1 MDFKLIDSKKIKD
14 KKVIVRLD
22 LNSPDADK
30 MHYRFLATKETIS
43 FLMKNKAKTI
53 IVLAHLGRPESD
65 KHSMKINNFDY
76 YNEKLSLKV
85 FKSILSKLY
94 KTKIFFLKYSV
105 SDERFLKYF
114 KAKKLPRIILLE
126 NIRFYKGEENNDL
139 EFIKKIANVGDIFI
153 DEGFSVS
160 HRLVASNSAITKI
173 LPTYYGFNYINEIKN
188 LDKIIEKSL
197 GNLAV
202 IIGGAK
208 IKDKSELLFKFIK
221 HSKCVLIGG
230 GIANTFIKN
239 MGFEIGK
246 SYYDEGAMTNASKLI
261 FDNIM
266 LPMDFKVLDSKGN
279 VKTRMSSDVEV
290 GDKILDVGPLT
301 IQQFIGKIKDNKY
314 VFWNGPLGYIE
325 DERFSTATKVILE
338 FIKNDK
344 QRKYILGGGET
355 LDCITKY
362 EPSIFKQSNVFVST
376 GGGAMLWYLSK
387 KIKK

>member
-30 MHYRFLATKETIS
+30 MHYRFLATKETIT

-53 IVLAHLGRPESD
+53 IVLAHLGRPEDD

-76 YNEKLSLKV
+76 YNEKLSLKI
-85 FKSILSKLY
+85 FKAILSKLY
-94 KTKIFFLKYSV
+94 KSKVFFLKYSV
-105 SDERFLKYF
+105 FDERFLKYF
-114 KAKKLPRIILLE
+114 KTKKLPKIILLE
-126 NIRFYKGEENNDL
+126 NIRFYKGEDNNDL
-139 EFIKKIANVGDIFI
+139 EFIKKIASVGDIFI

-160 HRLVASNSAITKI
+160 HRQVASNSSITKI
-173 LPTYYGFNYINEIKN
+173 LPSYYGFNYINEIKN

-290 GDKILDVGPLT
+290 GDKILDVGALT
-301 IQQFIGKIKDNKY
+301 IQQFIEKIKDNKY
-314 VFWNGPLGYIE
+314 VF
-325 DERFSTATKVILE
+325 
-338 FIKNDK
+338 
-344 QRKYILGGGET
+344 
-355 LDCITKY
+355 
-362 EPSIFKQSNVFVST
+362 
-376 GGGAMLWYLSK
+376 
-387 KIKK
+387 